1 MKKKKILIVVSRYN
15 KLITKGLEKTAT
27 DHLSQHS
34 GFEKYL
40 TEAPGAFEIPFIIEK
55 YIKKYDG
62 VIALG
67 CIIKGETNNFELIS
81 QSVTDALINLS
92 IRHKKPVGNG
102 IITCFNDKQASDR
115 KKKGAEAAAAVVNFF
130 NELTPFKLD

>member
-1 MKKKKILIVVSRYN
+1 MYKNKKILIVNANYYKDITNKMLHLQLKELIKIKTRTKVISVS
-15 KLITKGLEKTAT
+15 
-27 DHLSQHS
+27 
-34 GFEKYL
+34 
-40 TEAPGAFEIPFIIEK
+40 GAFEIPFIIEK

-92 IRHKKPVGNG
+92 IRHKKPIGNG
-102 IITCFNDKQASDR
+102 IITCFNDKQARDR

-130 NELTPFKLD
+130 NGLTPFKLD